1 MHSRDVQ
8 IILPSWRMKNSSS
21 PSGDNRISSSHMQQM
36 YFMSPE
42 KRCYAVKHGN
52 INITCADARILLRG
66 MHLYC
71 RCCCTHHPETPQ
83 ATKAIV
89 TRKMAG
95 SSGLLNRSQMT
106 CFAHDRI

>member
-21 PSGDNRISSSHMQQM
+21 PSRDKQISSSHMEQM

-52 INITCADARILLRG
+52 INIACADARILLRG
-66 MHLYC
+66 KHLYC
-71 RCCCTHHPETPQ
+71 RCCCARYPETPQ
-83 ATKAIV
+83 TTKAIV
-89 TRKMAG
+89 TRKTAH
-95 SSGLLNRSQMT
+95 SLGLPD
-106 CFAHDRI
+106 H